1 MKRKEKEAFW
11 LNRINE
17 YRESGKS
24 LKQWCTDS
32 DVTIHGMNYWLR
44 KQSPV
49 TKMVDPETTWVS
61 CIVEDQAQDAI
72 TLKIKNVHI
81 EVTSG
86 FKDELL
92 LQILR
97 ALNRL

>member
-1 MKRKEKEAFW
+1 MA
-11 LNRINE
+11 
-17 YRESGKS
+17 
-24 LKQWCTDS
+24 
-32 DVTIHGMNYWLR
+32 
-44 KQSPV
+44 
-49 TKMVDPETTWVS
+49 DPETTWVS

-72 TLKIKNVHI
+72 TLKIKNVQI

-97 ALNRL
+97 ALDRL